1 MRSINRYKNNLYRIF
16 LIILFGIAITNC
28 GIYRKTDARKVPVN
42 VDERVQQNV
51 REGKGFRVMDLGKEK
66 AGTFSFASSN
76 EMWRASIN
84 LLDFVPLS
92 NVDYSGGI
100 IITDWFS
107 NEDNS
112 DEALKITIKFLS
124 DEIRSDG
131 LDVLIHKKN
140 CSQSINCNI
149 QKLDSEL
156 SLEIKSEILKQAT
169 LIKQNTPNENSDYEI
184 KRWKPSN

>member
-1 MRSINRYKNNLYRIF
+1 M
-16 LIILFGIAITNC
+16 FGIAISNC

-42 VDERVQQNV
+42 IDERVQQNV
-51 REGKGFRVMDLGKEK
+51 REGKGFRVMDLGNEK
-66 AGTFSFASSN
+66 SGKFSFASSN

-107 NEDNS
+107 NEENS
-112 DEALKITIKFLS
+112 NEALKITIKFLS

-140 CSQSINCNI
+140 CAQSLNCNI

-184 KRWKPSN
+184 KRWKPSNKKK